1 MRRNLPQHRK
11 HGRPA
16 GQSPAVRAVETWPR
30 LLAAATAILLLIG
43 FCFELKTTTAQEEE
57 MLVASREYRIKAA
70 YIYQFGRYVEWPEKA
85 FHNANS
91 PFVIG
96 VMADDPI
103 AGNLE
108 QIARIKKIQ
117 DRPIQIRKFSSVKEI
132 RPCHILYLST
142 LVPMETQAEILRKMS
157 RQGVLTVGEAS
168 GFLEG
173 GGTIQF
179 VIKDNKVLVYVARKA
194 AEQEGLAI
202 SAKLLQVANVVD

>member
-1 MRRNLPQHRK
+1 M
-11 HGRPA
+11 
-16 GQSPAVRAVETWPR
+16 
-30 LLAAATAILLLIG
+30 LAAAIAILLLIG
-43 FCFELKTTTAQEEE
+43 FCFELKTTTAQEDE

-85 FHNANS
+85 FFNANS

-96 VMADDPI
+96 VINDDPI
-103 AGNLE
+103 ADNLE

-117 DRPIQIRKFSSVKEI
+117 GRPIQIRKFSSAKEI
-132 RPCHILYLST
+132 RACHILYLST
-142 LVPMETQAEILRKMS
+142 FIPVETQAEILHKVS
-157 RQGVLTVGEAS
+157 RQGVLTVGDAS
-168 GFLEG
+168 GFIEG

-194 AEQEGLAI
+194 AEQDGLTI